1 MVVPFGLVVVC
12 AVGYLGGGGRT
23 LPSFISAVP

>member
-12 AVGYLGGGGRT
+12 VVGYLGGGGRT
-23 LPSFISAVP
+23 LPGLMLAVP

>member
-12 AVGYLGGGGRT
+12 AVGYRGGGGRT
-23 LPSFISAVP
+23 LPSLMSTVP